1 MTRDEVDRYI
11 DAMALAAGVAV
22 PDVYRDGVRT
32 FVALAITVAQPLVK
46 AELDERIESAS
57 IFRPEPAVDRDHEP
71 V

>member
-1 MTRDEVDRYI
+1 MTRDEIDRYI

-22 PDVYRDGVRT
+22 PDAYRDGVRT
-32 FVALAITVAQPLVK
+32 FIALAITVAQPLVE

-57 IFRPEPAVDRDHEP
+57 VFRPEPSADRDHGP